1 MIDRSIYK
9 DKKYWHL
16 DGHKTI
22 DMVYDYISSDN
33 KILKHSFY
41 PFIHYE
47 MKFDKFN
54 IKKNNGKKKAKI
66 RQIYYCSH
74 IDRYIYQRF
83 GNCYNDFY
91 NSYCQEKEFDKC
103 SIAYRNN
110 KKGKCNIHFAKDVF
124 RFIKDK
130 ENCFIMVGD
139 FTNFFDNL
147 DHKYLKEKLCIV
159 SNQKKLTDV
168 QYKIFKSI
176 TRFSYLDIKDIAD
189 FLCIPQK
196 KITTLKPRLTSS
208 QLHNLKGKFLKHNKD
223 DENNWK
229 TYGIPQGSPISAIFA
244 NVYMIDFDEKL
255 NEFTKKYKGL
265 YRRYSDDFIIVIPNI
280 KQEKFEDVAKNILG
294 IVNSIPNLTL
304 ENKKTAFYH
313 YNQKSLTPINNV
325 LSGQINEN
333 SLLNFLGFTFDGD
346 TIKLRDKSITKYYYK
361 LYSTIDRQIRL
372 ELKRENNNPKNRKGV
387 KHRRRAIIKKK
398 SKLGA
403 KIINGKG
410 TNFISYVKKC
420 ISLFPNEKAIIK
432 VKDRSLDKIS
442 KRFNVKNRIL
452 HGDKF

>member
-1 MIDRSIYK
+1 MIDRNIYK
-9 DKKYWHL
+9 DKSYWHL

-22 DMVYDYISSDN
+22 DMVYDYISSDKN
-33 KILKHSFY
+33 IVKHSFY

-47 MKFDKFN
+47 MKFNKFN

-66 RQIYYCSH
+66 RQIFYCSH

-83 GNCYNDFY
+83 GSYYNDCYNT
-91 NSYCQEKEFDKC
+91 YCQEKGFDKC

-124 RFIKDK
+124 RFIKER

-147 DHKYLKEKLCIV
+147 DHKYLKDKLCTV
-159 SNQKKLTDV
+159 SNQQKLTDA
-168 QYKIFKSI
+168 QYKVYKSI
-176 TRFSYLDIKDIAD
+176 TRFSYLDITDIAN
-189 FLCIPQK
+189 FLCILQK
-196 KITTLKPRLTSS
+196 KITTLKPKLTTT
-208 QLHNLKGKFLKHNKD
+208 QLHDLKKNYLKHNKD
-223 DENNWK
+223 DKNNWK

-255 NEFTKKYKGL
+255 NEFTKQQKGL

-280 KQEKFEDVAKNILG
+280 KQEEYESIADKIMEV
-294 IVNSIPNLTL
+294 VNNTPNLTL

-313 YNQKSLTPINNV
+313 FNQKKLTPINNV
-325 LSGQINEN
+325 LPEQINE
-333 SLLNFLGFTFDGD
+333 SSQLNFLGFSFDGENV
-346 TIKLRDKSITKYYYK
+346 KLRDKTITKYYYK

-372 ELKRENNNPKNRKGV
+372 ELKREFDNPKNRKGV

-420 ISLFPNEKAIIK
+420 IRLFPNEKGIIK

-442 KRFNVKNRIL
+442 KRFNVENRLL
-452 HGDKF
+452 HGDKL